1 MASILHGLLNATNFR
16 NPFLRTLVPSIGLAY
31 GIQAAV
37 AVPSIFAQTERF
49 YDLSGSLTYISCAA
63 LSLYLPTI
71 RARLAALPGTTGPA
85 WPSLLQSLTSKGG
98 VSAWNWRQVVLSA
111 AVTFW
116 AARLGSFL
124 FARITAEDGKDS
136 RFEKIRSTPS
146 KFAVAFFAQAT
157 WVSLCLMP
165 VLAVNSIPATTL
177 AALPFFTITDIVGL
191 LLYVGGITFEATA
204 DRQKSQWMQEKK
216 EKKHEE
222 DFLTRGL
229 WSKSRHPNYFGES
242 TLWTGI
248 ATTAAGVMLSSVGQ
262 AGMGFSGSGIAK
274 AGALGMAA
282 ISPAFVT
289 FLLLKVS
296 GVPMSETKY
305 DKRYGDR
312 KDYQK
317 WKKETPMFIPKF

>member
-37 AVPSIFAQTERF
+37 AIPSIYAQTERF
-49 YDLSGSLTYISCAA
+49 YDLSGSFTYISCAA

-98 VSAWNWRQVVLSA
+98 VNAWNWRQVVLSA

-124 FARITAEDGKDS
+124 FARISADNGEDS
-136 RFEKIRSTPS
+136 RFEEIRKTPS

-165 VLAVNSIPATTL
+165 VLAINSIPATTL
-177 AALPFFTITDIVGL
+177 AALPWFTITDIVGL

-204 DRQKSQWMQEKK
+204 DRQKSQWMKEKK

-262 AGMGFSGSGIAK
+262 AGMGFSGSGLAR
-274 AGALGMAA
+274 AGALGMAVV
-282 ISPAFVT
+282 SPAFVT

-296 GVPMSETKY
+296 GVPMSENKY

-312 KDYQK
+312 KDYQQ
-317 WKKETPMFIPKF
+317 WKKDTPMFIPKF